1 MKFLKRVKEIRSRT
15 GELHFERYAII
26 ETVVFGL
33 YIHTIY
39 KADQDLHLHSHP
51 WNFFTIVLKGIYIA
65 MNTNSLSIKG
75 PGALSHMRREDFHK
89 IDQIIL
95 GPVKTL
101 FVTWGRRKPWYY
113 QVGTDKVESGLYRKM
128 KHTTGFKNDQNAL

>member
-1 MKFLKRVKEIRSRT
+1 MKFFKKVKEIRSKS

-26 ETVVFGL
+26 ETAFFGL

-51 WNFFTIVLKGIYIA
+51 WNFITVVLSGAYVALGTTGLSVKEPGTI
-65 MNTNSLSIKG
+65 SIMTRNG
-75 PGALSHMRREDFHK
+75 FHK
-89 IDQIIL
+89 IDEIVL

-101 FVTWGRRKPWYY
+101 FFTWGQHKSWYY
-113 QVGTDKVESGLYRKM
+113 LVEGNKIESGLYRKM
-128 KHTTGFKNDQNAL
+128 KHTTGFKS